1 MNLSRVVLVA
11 ALAGLLSGC
20 GTINNQVMLFY
31 GGPDSRSNYDPQ
43 RDYVYGGVKFDA
55 TAAGYAFS
63 NEPGLSPGSRLLCAL
78 FILDLPIS
86 AVFDT
91 LYLPVNIP
99 ADQKNRA
106 AREAL
111 ADRPLKPVE
120 PSAGDFSPKPDPP
133 PKEID

>member
-1 MNLSRVVLVA
+1 MNRRRIIVA
-11 ALAGLLSGC
+11 VALAGLLSGC

-31 GGPDSRSNYDPQ
+31 AGPDAKSNYDPK

-63 NEPGLSPGSRLLCAL
+63 NEPGLSPASRLLCAL

-86 AVFDT
+86 AIFDT

-106 AREAL
+106 TREAL
-111 ADRPLKPVE
+111 AERTQDAAE
-120 PSAGDFSPKPDPP
+120 PPANDSEPKPDRPQN
-133 PKEID
+133 ETD